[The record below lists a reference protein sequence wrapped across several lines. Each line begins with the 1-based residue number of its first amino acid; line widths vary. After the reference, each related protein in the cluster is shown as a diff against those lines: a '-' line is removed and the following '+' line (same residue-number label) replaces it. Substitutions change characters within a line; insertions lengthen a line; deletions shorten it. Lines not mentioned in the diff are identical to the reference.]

1 MAETLK
7 RLNKLENMS
16 YNISSDKFT
25 HPLLKPVLLEL
36 TEYFKDSGISF
47 FVIGATA
54 RDIIMELHDEQS
66 GRLTYDLD
74 IAITINDWNQWEA
87 VEKGIL
93 DLVDF
98 KKDSKQQQRFL
109 YKDTFTLDI
118 VPFGEIMKQGN
129 KIFWPPDE
137 SFAMSVLG
145 FDAVEDASLKINVDE
160 EIEINIASLCGIF
173 ILKVFA
179 WKDRHQKDNKDAD
192 DIGFILANYLEIHR
206 DASLEYYDIVYPE
219 DHTVLTGGSSMLG
232 IHMAELLRDY
242 PDVKIAIME
251 ILQSE
256 LDKNEESMLVNQ
268 ILETN
273 KMMNFDEVCTCFRN
287 VFVSWKGSLDNW

>member
-1 MAETLK
+1 MVETLK
-7 RLNKLENMS
+7 RPNKLENMS
-16 YNISSDKFT
+16 YTISSAKFT
-25 HPLLKPVLLEL
+25 HPLLKPILLEL

-54 RDIIMELHDEQS
+54 RDIIMELHGEQS

-74 IAITINDWNQWEA
+74 IAITINCWSQWEV

-93 DLVDF
+93 DLANF
-98 KKDSKQQQRFL
+98 KKDKTQQQRFL
-109 YKDTFTLDI
+109 YKDNFALDI

-145 FDAVEDASLKINVDE
+145 FDAVQDASLKINVDE
-160 EIEINIASLCGIF
+160 EIEISIASLCGIF
-173 ILKVFA
+173 ILKAFA
-179 WKDRHQKDNKDAD
+179 WKDRHQKNNKDAD
-192 DIGFILANYLEIHR
+192 DIGFILVNYLEIHR

-219 DHTVLTGGSSMLG
+219 NHTILTGGGSMLG
-232 IHMAELLRDY
+232 IHTAELLSDY
-242 PDVKIAIME
+242 LDVKIAVME

-256 LDKNEESMLVNQ
+256 LDKNEESMLINQ

-273 KMMNFDEVCTCFRN
+273 RMMNFDEVYTSVKN
-287 VFVSWKGSLDNW
+287 IMNQIETNKTNG